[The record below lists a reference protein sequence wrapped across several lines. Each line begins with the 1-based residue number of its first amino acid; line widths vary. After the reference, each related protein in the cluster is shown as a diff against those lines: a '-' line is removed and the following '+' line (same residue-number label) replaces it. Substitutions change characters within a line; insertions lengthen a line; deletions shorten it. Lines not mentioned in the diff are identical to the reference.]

1 MSSPAEAI
9 KAYVEAA
16 GSTLGGIDM
25 VVSNAAA
32 LAIGPSRKAFEANF
46 QVDLLG
52 CLALV
57 DASMPY
63 FKKSK
68 APSFVAISSVSARQS
83 DDLNS

>member
-1 MSSPAEAI
+1 M
-9 KAYVEAA
+9 
-16 GSTLGGIDM
+16 GGLDCVI
-25 VVSNAAA
+25 SNAAS

-52 CLALV
+52 CLALA
-57 DASMPY
+57 DASMPH